1 MEKNVEWIK
10 LQSPKTQVGEWV
22 ERAVFVSHQDKNRN
36 EWQISSNT
44 QSYTVASLDTRL
56 VEIQLGNFKSWHN
69 ALYGRGIVKS
79 DPDDLSRIAAKCCDM
94 VNIEWNY
101 DFELQQ
107 FDSEE
112 SIKCLGA
119 ISLDDRGLYP
129 SLVGPLKR
137 S

>member
-22 ERAVFVSHQDKNRN
+22 ERAVFVFHLYKTSNKGQ
-36 EWQISSNT
+36 SSNSMQT
-44 QSYTVASLDTRL
+44 FAVASLDTRL